1 MNADEVSRLVDRAR
15 TGDGSAWNAI
25 VDEYAGVVWCTVRR
39 FRLAEAE
46 AADAVQ
52 TTWLRLVEHV
62 DSIKN
67 PACIAGWLATTAR
80 RTCLERIR
88 ESAREFAVDPH
99 EDTRFHAT
107 AEPRWDDA
115 PESMLLRRE
124 DVTLV
129 RTALATLDER
139 DRTLLMLLTSPEG
152 HSYRDIGAR
161 LSIPTGS
168 IGPTRARALA
178 RLRTA
183 LAAVGVIDMA
193 R

>member
-1 MNADEVSRLVDRAR
+1 MDADEVSRLVDRAR
-15 TGDGSAWNAI
+15 TGDDAAWNAI
-25 VDEYAGVVWCTVRR
+25 VDEYTRVVWCTVRK

-52 TTWLRLVEHV
+52 TTWLRLVEHL

-80 RTCLERIR
+80 RTCLERVR

-99 EDTRFHAT
+99 EDTRLHARS
-107 AEPRWDDA
+107 EPRWDDA

-139 DRTLLMLLTSPEG
+139 DRTLLMLVTAPEG
-152 HSYRDIGAR
+152 YSYRDIGAR
-161 LSIPTGS
+161 LGIPIGS

-183 LAAVGVIDMA
+183 LAAVGMIDMA